1 MSGSVGAYVAQVD
14 RVLGAGQGLFP
25 TSTGPAG
32 VGGGGEP
39 SPPMPPARSGLNVGA
54 TGAGE
59 QYRGNWSAVGGLD
72 AQTNGAAADGRTENE
87 RGRSGATGVR
97 ESARTQ
103 AAAIAPVTGSPAGV
117 KLLVSTMDERLAA
130 MEREITTTKAQN
142 RLLATRLRQLAMSYR
157 MATGAAGANPMAA
170 MSGMMGGRGAAPASL
185 GGLSGMPNFGALAG
199 APGSAMSAL
208 SRLPG
213 VVQQAAMP
221 SGGVPPLTA
230 NSSPH
235 EVAKRIIW
243 EAHRRGYSRA
253 QTIAILSTAMQES
266 ALNPRA
272 SGGGGAWASIFQQDT
287 SYSGRFNPNLNIAEF
302 FNRLG
307 AKGGPESPDIWK
319 SIFWLQQRPG
329 EESAL
334 AAYANGRRAYLS
346 EIQSQTQAATRLYDN
361 LTAA

>member
-25 TSTGPAG
+25 ASTGTAG
-32 VGGGGEP
+32 VGAGGEP
-39 SPPMPPARSGLNVGA
+39 SPPAPPARSGLNVGA

-59 QYRGNWSAVGGLD
+59 QYRGNWSTVSGLD
-72 AQTNGAAADGRTENE
+72 AQTNGAAADGKAENE
-87 RGRSGATGVR
+87 RGRSAATGVR

-103 AAAIAPVTGSPAGV
+103 AAAIAPATGSPAGL

-130 MEREITTTKAQN
+130 MEREIATTKAQN

-157 MATGAAGANPMAA
+157 MAIGAAGANPMAA
-170 MSGMMGGRGAAPASL
+170 MSGMTGGRGAAPASL

-199 APGSAMSAL
+199 APGNAMSAL
-208 SRLPG
+208 SGLPG
-213 VVQQAAMP
+213 GVQQAAMP
-221 SGGVPPLTA
+221 SGGVPTLTA

-235 EVAKRIIW
+235 EVVKRIIW

-272 SGGGGAWASIFQQDT
+272 SGGGGAWASIFQQDA

-302 FNRLG
+302 FNRL
-307 AKGGPESPDIWK
+307 ATKGGPESPDIWK

-334 AAYANGRRAYLS
+334 AAYSNGRRAYLS
-346 EIQSQTQAATRLYDN
+346 EIQSQMQAAIRLYDT
-361 LTAA
+361 LTD